1 MRHRS
6 IRPLLNRATSHR
18 LYPAMLGSAAAIV
31 AAVTTGVLFN
41 QTEAP
46 AGAHDTAVVAMGAAD
61 GNNRPV
67 LDAAPASPAP
77 VSAAPEAPAE
87 KVLQYD
93 FQFQPNYYYCG
104 PASTRIALTSDGVTL
119 SQDEIAR
126 QLGTTTSGTNSAA
139 ETTRVLNN
147 ALGKDVYQT
156 RWIPGQ
162 KATPE
167 EAARVQ
173 DDVVRAISGD
183 RAIVANIVGGA
194 TDAVGVYH
202 EFSGGH
208 FISIVGY
215 RDNGRAV
222 QVADPSGMFG
232 PRTYWMAT
240 SNMANWIAARG
251 YSA

>member
-6 IRPLLNRATSHR
+6 IRPLLHRTTTHR
-18 LYPAMLGSAAAIV
+18 LYPAVLGSAALLV
-31 AAVTTGVLFN
+31 AAVTTAVVFN
-41 QTEAP
+41 QTETP
-46 AGAHDTAVVAMGAAD
+46 AGAHDTAVAAMGAAD
-61 GNNRPV
+61 GNNRPAIG
-67 LDAAPASPAP
+67 AAPANPEPTSP
-77 VSAAPEAPAE
+77 APEAPAE

-104 PASTRIALTSDGVTL
+104 PASTRIVLTADGVNM

-126 QLGTTTSGTNSAA
+126 RLGTTTSGTNSAA
-139 ETTRVLNN
+139 DTTRVLNSV
-147 ALGKDVYQT
+147 LGKDVYQT

-162 KATPE
+162 RATAE
-167 EAARVQ
+167 EATRVQ
-173 DDVVRAISGD
+173 EDVVRAISGD

-194 TDAVGVYH
+194 TDAVGVWH

-208 FISIVGY
+208 FIAIVGY

-232 PRTYWMAT
+232 PKTYWMAT
-240 SNMANWIAARG
+240 SNMAHWMAARG